1 MTRMANDYER
11 ADHYRDE
18 RKHEPR
24 ATDPLPL
31 RFEPVVPGAME
42 IALLVKGLAN
52 VNDGARLVEQYAQ
65 TVAAEARLDATAK
78 TIDRC
83 CEVIGN
89 VGGRSDAQA

>member
-31 RFEPVVPGAME
+31 RFERPMSLAEQVAINVKKLSNITAAAGLIEDYAQLVAQA
-42 IALLVKGLAN
+42 ALLDKRVSK
-52 VNDGARLVEQYAQ
+52 
-65 TVAAEARLDATAK
+65 
-78 TIDRC
+78 
-83 CEVIGN
+83 
-89 VGGRSDAQA
+89 